1 MVSQVAAVKTIIRR
15 PWVHHVIIWGYII
28 APVANILLASAFLGV
43 PVITVVQR
51 MARGYGT
58 LGAVWLL
65 TAPLMGVALYFV
77 NRVVWYLFL
86 AHSSLVFADIAY
98 KWIAR
103 PLLFLHGI
111 PPLNHLLIVCGNLAL
126 VALIGYIIQRDFRA
140 PYFQVLQRSFRE
152 HKRLPIRHG
161 ISLDG
166 THTVMN
172 DLSVTGCFVP
182 SPVEG
187 PGGPLV
193 LNAGH
198 MVAVSFSSETLTLT
212 IQGQVM
218 RETPSGWGIRFLSVS
233 RREKQDIARLL
244 KNRYTLRY
252 KVDLPAQWGLDDPS
266 SAGRTIDISASGCFV
281 SADVYEVEPGRSAVV
296 SVDVGGTRI
305 AAPGTIV
312 WLNREGSHHKPPGFG
327 FHYKRPQQRLVRLVR
342 RRLGKLEL
350 TR

>member
-1 MVSQVAAVKTIIRR
+1 MAAVKTIIRR

-28 APVANILLASAFLGV
+28 APVANILLVSAFLGV
-43 PVITVVQR
+43 PVITVIQR
-51 MARGYGT
+51 LVRGYGT
-58 LGAVWLL
+58 LGAAWLL
-65 TAPLMGVALYFV
+65 TAPLMGIALYFV

-86 AHSSLVFADIAY
+86 AHSSLVFADVAY

-126 VALIGYIIQRDFRA
+126 VALIGYIIQRDFRS

-152 HKRLPIRHG
+152 HKRLPIRHD
-161 ISLDG
+161 ISLNG
-166 THTVMN
+166 MQALMN

-182 SPVEG
+182 GPVAG
-187 PGGPLV
+187 PAGPLV
-193 LNAGH
+193 LRVGD

-212 IQGQVM
+212 TQGQVM
-218 RETPSGWGIRFLSVS
+218 RETPWGWGIRFLSVG
-233 RREKQDIARLL
+233 RREKKDIARLL
-244 KNRYTLRY
+244 KNRYALRY
-252 KVDLPAQWGLDDPS
+252 KVDLPAQWGLNDPS
-266 SAGRTIDISASGCFV
+266 STGRTIDISASGCFV
-281 SADVYEVEPGRSAVV
+281 NADVYEVEPGQPAVV

-312 WLNREGSHHKPPGFG
+312 WLNREGRHHKPTGFG
-327 FHYKRPQQRLVRLVR
+327 FHYKRPQQKLVRLVR
-342 RRLGKLEL
+342 HSLGKLEL